1 MAAPTYYSG
10 TVVKIG
16 GNVAKGHYTVQQEP
30 LHHFFQTGRHGHRS
44 ENKVEIDFSIGP
56 VGVKGYIDITEQE
69 LVLSA
74 SVLGIPLGTF
84 TGSLK
89 TGITI
94 DINLLL
100 VRGILKFYIKD
111 STLYLDV
118 DLKLTW
124 DGEFKKEGIP
134 IIHF

>member
-1 MAAPTYYSG
+1 MAAPTYFSG
-10 TVVKIG
+10 AVVKID
-16 GNVAKGHYTVQQEP
+16 GNIARGHYKVHQEP
-30 LHHFFQTGRHGHRS
+30 IHHFFPTGRHGHRS

-56 VGVKGYIDITEQE
+56 VSVQGYIDIAAQE
-69 LVLSA
+69 LVI
-74 SVLGIPLGTF
+74 SVSVAGIPFGTF

-100 VRGILKFYIKD
+100 IRGTLRFYVKD

-118 DLKLTW
+118 NVKFIW
-124 DGEFKKEGIP
+124 DGEFIKDEIP

>member
-1 MAAPTYYSG
+1 MASPTYFAG

-30 LHHFFQTGRHGHRS
+30 IHQFFPTGRHGHRS
-44 ENKVEIDFSIGP
+44 ENKIEIDFNIGP
-56 VGVKGYIDITEQE
+56 VSIKGYIDLAQEE
-69 LVLSA
+69 LVI
-74 SVLGIPLGTF
+74 SVSVAGIPLGTF
-84 TGSLK
+84 KGSLK

-100 VRGILKFYIKD
+100 IRGTLRFYVKD

-118 DLKLTW
+118 NVKFIW
-124 DGEFKKEGIP
+124 DGEFIKDEIP